1 MFWVLSLCAAFS
13 SCSLS
18 ISVKDEKSENKI
30 KSAPCN
36 NGISRP
42 FELTVSAGCSEFLIS
57 NSTVHYIHLDR
68 RERKIPNH
76 YITPRSNVK
85 YLLQDDIC

>member
-1 MFWVLSLCAAFS
+1 MFHLYNPPLKNLEKTISDLCKKKISLPTLGVS
-13 SCSLS
+13 TLTGS
-18 ISVKDEKSENKI
+18 
-30 KSAPCN
+30 
-36 NGISRP
+36 
-42 FELTVSAGCSEFLIS
+42 FELTVSAGCSKFLIS